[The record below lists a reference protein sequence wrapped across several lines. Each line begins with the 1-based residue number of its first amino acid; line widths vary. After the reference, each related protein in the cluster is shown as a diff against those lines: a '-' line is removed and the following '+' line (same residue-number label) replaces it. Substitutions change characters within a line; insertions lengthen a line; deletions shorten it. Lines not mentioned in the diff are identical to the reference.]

1 MHVVQL
7 LRRFSLV
14 FIVIFAAGAADA
26 QVRSASR
33 HQVQDGIDRSADEQ
47 RRIASLYDPAQM
59 VAAMELGSGSL
70 RGTMGIADK
79 QGVEGLLGRL
89 LKGRS
94 LALADREWVTLL
106 PMTQHVEAWFKANN
120 EAKRKIGE
128 AAVGGLDQDVWR
140 YAGRVRTDMHGAFQ
154 FDGVKP
160 GRYLVL
166 ASFPVEYSGRRTYA
180 TGDYAIEFSY
190 SPMAGAGG
198 GTIKPVTRTE
208 RYDSTMYVWVSEV
221 VTVKPVGVTKF
232 APPVKDLL

>member
-1 MHVVQL
+1 MQVVQFLRLSCSMFAAL
-7 LRRFSLV
+7 LL
-14 FIVIFAAGAADA
+14 AGAADA

-33 HQVQDGIDRSADEQ
+33 HEVQDGIDWRADQ
-47 RRIASLYDPAQM
+47 RKHIASLYDPVQM
-59 VAAMELGSGSL
+59 AAAMELGSGSL

-89 LKGRS
+89 LRGKNV
-94 LALADREWVTLL
+94 ALADREWVTLL

-120 EAKRKIGE
+120 EADRRVGE
-128 AAVGGLDQDVWR
+128 EAIGGLEQAVWQ
-140 YAGRVRTDMHGAFQ
+140 YAGRARTDGHGAFQ

-160 GRYLVL
+160 GRYIVL

-180 TGDYAIEFSY
+180 TGDYAIDFSY
-190 SPMAGAGG
+190 SPMAGAGS

-208 RYDSTMYVWVSEV
+208 RYESTMYVWVSEV
-221 VTVKPVGVTKF
+221 VTVKPGVVTTF